1 MSFLNDVWNIL
12 VKYHMLLLQGIGNT
26 MLIALTG
33 TVAGLAVGLDMD
45 GLDEQG
51 HAGSSGPGFEVR
63 GVALVAHAVDAD
75 MEGGDAP
82 AAAGA
87 TGGLTEQDE
96 QGEGVFPA
104 REAEQDM
111 VALADK
117 AEMAHAF

>member
-1 MSFLNDVWNIL
+1 MPFGDWNGDGDVSAGEAL
-12 VKYHMLLLQGIGNT
+12 GTAALLSGI
-26 MLIALTG
+26 
-33 TVAGLAVGLDMD
+33 
-45 GLDEQG
+45 
-51 HAGSSGPGFEVR
+51 AGSGGPGFEVR

-87 TGGLTEQDE
+87 TGGLTEQGE
-96 QGEGVFPA
+96 QGEGVLAA